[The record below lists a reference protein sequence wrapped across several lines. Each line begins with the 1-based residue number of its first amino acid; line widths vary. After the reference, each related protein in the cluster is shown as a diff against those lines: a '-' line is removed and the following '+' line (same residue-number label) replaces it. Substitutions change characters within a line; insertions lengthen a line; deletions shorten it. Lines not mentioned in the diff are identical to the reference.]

1 MLDHKSLRLLRPWYF
16 HMYKFEYV
24 YQNDDSCS
32 LNLHSIT
39 YSKENLMLHMYTLLL
54 GIIKIIIPTLYTS
67 ISITDSKGN
76 LILHLDSPK
85 TGTFI

>member
-1 MLDHKSLRLLRPWYF
+1 
-16 HMYKFEYV
+16 
-24 YQNDDSCS
+24 
-32 LNLHSIT
+32 
-39 YSKENLMLHMYTLLL
+39 MYTLLL

-85 TGTFI
+85 TGTFIWTNLYKIYISPWYCITNIVVFLLLQY